1 MLRRRPSLEALALV
15 FTAITGAA
23 MAIEVQASPHGI
35 RPIVDERYY
44 VDWALSIARGHV
56 IGESPFWLDPL
67 HAYLLGFVFWVTKGS
82 LLAGRLLNVAL
93 GTGTVALAGAIART
107 LWSRREGA
115 LAMWLLALYAPHT
128 FMFGFLMKE
137 ALVVHLVAWALLLAV
152 RAQGEHA
159 TWRTWAG
166 FGLTLGLLWI
176 ARGNF
181 TALVPFGLGWA
192 AWRLRKTP
200 RWLPAVLACTA
211 APLAVAS
218 AHNLAAGGSWRPM
231 TALAGP
237 NFYYGNNP
245 DANGVFKPLPFVKAR
260 TYDEK
265 VEFLA
270 EAERR
275 TGRTLTLQEM
285 SDYWLRL
292 GLQFWREQPAQ
303 ALGLLAKKVWFVV
316 HDYEAPDTYPQTC
329 FKRWLTPVLWLLPL
343 SFGLLF
349 GLALVGAW
357 AAGRRALFLAGF
369 AVLYAGTIVVFF
381 VFDRYRIP
389 LCVPLCV
396 YAAHGIGWLYDRRLP
411 ARAYAVVL
419 AATLVS
425 TVPSPASREADA
437 RDAFCAFQIAQ
448 QLQADGLND
457 EARVWLERA
466 EPVLEPP

>member
-1 MLRRRPSLEALALV
+1 MLRRTLRPEALALV
-15 FTAITGAA
+15 FTAVTGAA
-23 MAIEVQASPHGI
+23 MAIGVQQSPHGV

-44 VDWALSIARGHV
+44 VEWALSIAQGHV
-56 IGESPFWLDPL
+56 IGDAPFWLDPL
-67 HAYLLGFVFWVTKGS
+67 HAYLLGFVFWLTKGS
-82 LLAGRLLNVAL
+82 LLAGRLFNVAL
-93 GTGTVALAGAIART
+93 GVGTVALVGAIART

-137 ALVVHLVAWALLLAV
+137 ALVVHLAAWALLLAV
-152 RAQGEHA
+152 RGPGAA
-159 TWRTWAG
+159 
-166 FGLTLGLLWI
+166 FGLTLGLLWV

-181 TALVPFGLGWA
+181 VALVPFALAWA
-192 AWRLRKTP
+192 AWQLRKTP
-200 RWLPAVLACTA
+200 LRIAALLVCTA
-211 APLAVAS
+211 APLAAAS

-275 TGRTLTLQEM
+275 VGHALTQQEM
-285 SDYWLRL
+285 SDYWLRQ
-292 GLQFWREQPAQ
+292 GLQFWREHPGQG
-303 ALGLLAKKVWFVV
+303 LWLLAKKVWFVV
-316 HDYEAPDTYPQTC
+316 HDYEAPDTYPQSC
-329 FKRWLTPVLWLLPL
+329 FKRWLTPVLWGLPL
-343 SFGLLF
+343 SFGLLL

-357 AAGRRALFLAGF
+357 SASRRAWPLIAF
-369 AVLYAGTIVVFF
+369 AALYAGTIVVFF

-396 YAAHGIGWLYDRRLP
+396 FAAHGLTWLHDRRLP
-411 ARAYAVVL
+411 WRAFAVVV
-419 AATLVS
+419 AATVVS
-425 TVPSPASREADA
+425 IAPSPASVEADD
-437 RDAFCAFQIAQ
+437 RDRFCAFQIAG
-448 QLQADGLND
+448 QLEADGLHD
-457 EARVWLERA
+457 EARLWHERA
-466 EPVLEPP
+466 K

>member
-1 MLRRRPSLEALALV
+1 MLGERMLRRRPSPEALALV
-15 FTAITGAA
+15 FTAVTGAL

-44 VDWALSIARGHV
+44 VDWAFSIARGQLV
-56 IGESPFWLDPL
+56 GDGPFWLDPL
-67 HAYLLGFVFWVTKGS
+67 HAYVLGLVFWLTKGS

-93 GTGTVALAGAIART
+93 GTGTVALVGAIART

-152 RAQGEHA
+152 RWS
-159 TWRTWAG
+159 TWRDWAG
-166 FGLTLGLLWI
+166 FGFVLGLSWI

-181 TALVPFGLGWA
+181 VALVPFGLGWA
-192 AWRLRKTP
+192 AWQLRRTP
-200 RWLPAVLACTA
+200 RWIPVVLLCTA

-265 VEFLA
+265 IEFLA

-275 TGRTLTLQEM
+275 TGRKLTMQEM
-285 SDYWLRL
+285 SDYWLRQ
-292 GLQFWREQPAQ
+292 GLQFWREQPGQ
-303 ALGLLAKKVWFVV
+303 ALGLLLKKVWFVV

-329 FKRWLTPVLWLLPL
+329 FKRWLTPVLWVLPL

-349 GLALVGAW
+349 GLALIGLD
-357 AAGRRALFLAGF
+357 RRAAFLAGF

-396 YAAHGIGWLYDRRLP
+396 LAAHGLSRLYEQRLP
-411 ARAYAVVL
+411 WRPFAVVVV
-419 AATLVS
+419 ATLVS
-425 TVPSPASREADA
+425 IVPSPASVEADA
-437 RDAFCAFQIAQ
+437 RDGFCAYQIAK
-448 QLQADGLND
+448 QLEADGLNE
-457 EARVWLERA
+457 EARGWLERA
-466 EPVLEPP
+466 APAFAPP